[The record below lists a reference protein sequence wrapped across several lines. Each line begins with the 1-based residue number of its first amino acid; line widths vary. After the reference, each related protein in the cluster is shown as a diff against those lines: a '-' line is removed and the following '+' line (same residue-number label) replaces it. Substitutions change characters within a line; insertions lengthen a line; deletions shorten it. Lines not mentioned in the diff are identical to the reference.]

1 MTIDGTDG
9 HFNDSAQVPPMAD
22 LTPEEFEEEKY
33 VDYFPKLQTAYK
45 RAFDEMNE
53 TYNSDLVHGIDQ
65 TILAE
70 SEPHYEG
77 DGEFTVELPDEPL
90 SRLDGVIATDDQAEQ
105 VLDIYVEELKT
116 ELRNTFGVGDAATAD
131 DEKA

>member
-1 MTIDGTDG
+1 MTE
-9 HFNDSAQVPPMAD
+9 

-45 RAFDEMNE
+45 RAFEEMNE
-53 TYNSDLVHGIDQ
+53 TYDSDLVHGIDQ
-65 TILAE
+65 TVLAE

-77 DGEFTVELPDEPL
+77 DGEFTVDLPEDPL
-90 SRLDGVIATDDQAEQ
+90 GKLDGVVVTDEKAER
-105 VLDIYVEELKT
+105 VLDRYVEELKAQ
-116 ELRNTFGVGDAATAD
+116 LRGQFDVGDPG

>member
-1 MTIDGTDG
+1 M
-9 HFNDSAQVPPMAD
+9 SE

-45 RAFDEMNE
+45 RAFNEMNE
-53 TYNSDLVHGIDQ
+53 AYDSDLVHGIDQ

-70 SEPHYEG
+70 AEPHYEG
-77 DGEFTVELPDEPL
+77 DGAFSVDLPDDPL
-90 SRLDGVIATDDQAEQ
+90 AQLEGVMATDEKAEQ
-105 VLDIYVEELKT
+105 VLDIYLDELETQLQKM
-116 ELRNTFGVGDAATAD
+116 FGVGDAATAD